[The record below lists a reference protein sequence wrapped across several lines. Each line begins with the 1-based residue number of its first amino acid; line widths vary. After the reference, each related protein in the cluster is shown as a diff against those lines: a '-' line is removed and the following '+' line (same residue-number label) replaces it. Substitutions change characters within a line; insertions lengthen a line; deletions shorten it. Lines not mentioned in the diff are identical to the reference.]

1 MQEEIAVVGIKYRKS
16 SKTYYF
22 NPRHLE
28 LKMGTEVLVDTVNGL
43 AVGSVVMEKKNV
55 SRREVE
61 EPLKNVVRILT
72 DKDKAQIEKCKKR
85 AKESFPIVEEKI
97 KALNLTMNLTD
108 IEYNFEETKVTIS
121 YTSDE
126 RVDFRELLKILASA
140 LRVKIELRQISTR
153 EEVKSVGALGLC
165 GRECCCT
172 KFLNEPAH
180 VVVKMAKVQNLSM
193 SPTKTGGACGRMMC
207 CLSYEEPYYK
217 EMQEKMPKV
226 GSKIKTPDGEGVV
239 QYNNLLKGIVTVKVF
254 QNEDNYKVQDFTLVE
269 LGIEKE
275 EKPKA
280 QADAGQLNNQRQEQ
294 KKEAAKKVATDETK
308 VYNDNVDKNV
318 KIENKDAVEA
328 KPSDKPN
335 NKHFDKNKHFGQGGF
350 KNKRFAHH
358 KNKDKKGDNKNGL

>member
-1 MQEEIAVVGIKYRKS
+1 MQEEIAVVGIKYKKS
-16 SKTYYF
+16 SKVYYF

-28 LKMGTEVLVDTVNGL
+28 LKVGTEVLVDTVNGL
-43 AVGSVVMEKKNV
+43 AVGSVAMEKKYV
-55 SRREVE
+55 IKKEIE
-61 EPLKNVVRILT
+61 EPLKNVVRVLT
-72 DKDKAQIEKCKKR
+72 EKDKAQIEKCKKR
-85 AKESFPIVEEKI
+85 AKDSYPIVEEKI

-126 RVDFRELLKILASA
+126 RVDFRELLKVLAST

-207 CLSYEEPYYK
+207 CLSYEEPFYK

-254 QNEDNYKVQDFTLVE
+254 QSEDNYKVQDFSLVE
-269 LGIEKE
+269 LGIEKQE
-275 EKPKA
+275 EKPEEIKVSTETKE
-280 QADAGQLNNQRQEQ
+280 EQ
-294 KKEAAKKVATDETK
+294 IKDSSKKVATNETK

-318 KIENKDAVEA
+318 KLENQNVRDEQKSEKA
-328 KPSDKPN
+328 KE
-335 NKHFDKNKHFGQGGF
+335 KHFDKKKHFNHGGF
-350 KNKRFAHH
+350 KKKKFTHYKN
-358 KNKDKKGDNKNGL
+358 NKDKKGDN